1 MRIIALFLLLMLLA
15 ACQTQ
20 DSRPDPELAAQP
32 SPQQVSSGQ
41 QVPSEGMVLTW
52 AGKIQGVENLPR
64 VTRIEVLSYPANSKR
79 QPITEQPA
87 TGRFIVDMDGFL
99 EPRDLLPGTSV
110 TIQGRYVR
118 ILDGKVGKAPYRYPL
133 VLGEKLDVWRS
144 RVSEKRYSDRDVRWS
159 IGIGTSGSNTGVG
172 VGIGF

>member
-1 MRIIALFLLLMLLA
+1 MRIIGLFVLMTLLA

-32 SPQQVSSGQ
+32 SPQQVSLGR
-41 QVPSEGMVLTW
+41 QVPPEGALLTW
-52 AGKIQGVENLPR
+52 AGKVQAVENLPR

-79 QPITEQPA
+79 QPITEQRA
-87 TGRFIVDMDGFL
+87 TGRFIVEMGGFL
-99 EPRDLLPGTSV
+99 EPRDLMPGTSV
-110 TIQGRYVR
+110 TIQGRYVS
-118 ILDGKVGKAPYRYPL
+118 IQEGKVGKAPYRYPL
-133 VLGEKLDVWRS
+133 ILGEKLDVWRS
-144 RVSEKRYSDRDVRWS
+144 WVAEKRSADPDVRWS